1 MMQFKAALPKIPP
14 ILYLLGI
21 GGVMGFSLNAPNWL
35 DRQPDSLANRRSL
48 GQISFSQANA
58 SEAER
63 QGIQAFADGN
73 YNTASTYFT
82 FASKASPSDPIPLI
96 YGENARWINQKPL
109 HVAAMVPLGSNR
121 EVALEMLRGLAMAQQ
136 DYNRGPNKVVI
147 EIFNDENDPELAK
160 TIAQQIVKDASI
172 KAVIGPN
179 ASNAALHAGPIFNAA
194 GVVMITPTS
203 FANQLSGLGEYIF
216 RTTPKIRHLT
226 DTLAHYSVHQ
236 VRRKKVAVCYDSDAA
251 DNLSFKDEF
260 IAALL
265 EQGGTHIPTD
275 CDFSS
280 PAFDA
285 KDMVARLI
293 SDGADA
299 VLLTPHIDRL
309 DRLIDLSRENKWR
322 MVLMG
327 SPSLQTRKILEIGQ
341 GDLNGVVIPVPYHAE
356 MPTAQAFAKE
366 VKAQFEVVPTWR
378 TFASMD
384 ALSAILKVGQHSTRR
399 PQFQQ
404 RLRSANFKMSG
415 SAEDVRFLPSGDR
428 IGNGVLVQIRPAAKG
443 YHFRLISS
451 K

>member
-1 MMQFKAALPKIPP
+1 MMQLKATLPKIPP
-14 ILYLLGI
+14 IIYVLGI
-21 GGVMGFSLNAPNWL
+21 GGVIGFSFLAPKWFQSPQNN
-35 DRQPDSLANRRSL
+35 LANRRSL

-63 QGIQAFADGN
+63 QGIKAFAEGN
-73 YNTASTYFT
+73 FNAATTHFKLANQ
-82 FASKASPSDPIPLI
+82 ASPSDPIPLI
-96 YGENARWINQKPL
+96 YSENARWLNQKPL

-121 EVALEMLRGLAMAQQ
+121 EVALEMLRGLAIAQR
-136 DYNRGPNKVVI
+136 DHNRGTNKVVI
-147 EIFNDENDPELAK
+147 EIFNDENDPKLSK
-160 TIAQQIVKDASI
+160 TIAQQIVKEANI

-203 FANQLSGLGEYIF
+203 FANQVSDIGNYIF
-216 RTTPKIRHLT
+216 RTIPKIRLLT

-260 IAALL
+260 ITALH

-280 PAFDA
+280 PTFDA
-285 KDMVARLI
+285 KDMVSKLI

-356 MPTAQAFAKE
+356 MPTAQAFVKE
-366 VKAQFEVVPTWR
+366 VKTQFKVVPTWR

-384 ALSAILKVGQHSTRR
+384 ALKSILKAGHHSTSRQ
-399 PQFQQ
+399 QFQQ
-404 RLRSANFKMSG
+404 QLRSANFKMDG
-415 SAEDVRFLPSGDR
+415 SAEEVRFSPSGDR

-443 YHFRLISS
+443 YHFRMLSL